1 MAAQAGVWIDYKQ
14 AIVVL
19 LKNAGS
25 DVKKIAFDIGQ
36 PMPRTSSSGR
46 RSKFTPNDFV
56 AEDKL
61 ERKTEMDRNNYFD
74 EVIALLRGADAILI
88 LGPGQAK
95 GEFHKRIQSKKL
107 LRGSVELKTV
117 DKMTDRQIAAKVA
130 EHFQAAPLRK
140 SIAPKKSV
148 KPKALKRVKRT
159 KK

>member
-1 MAAQAGVWIDYKQ
+1 MATQAGVWIDYKQ

-19 LKNAGS
+19 LGKAGK

-36 PMPRTSSSGR
+36 PTPRTSSSGR

-61 ERKTEMDRNNYFD
+61 ERKTEMDRKNYYD
-74 EVIALLRGADAILI
+74 DVIDLLRGADAVLV

-95 GEFHKRIQSKKL
+95 GDFLKRIQSKKL
-107 LRGSVELKTV
+107 LRDSVEIKTAG
-117 DKMTDRQIAAKVA
+117 KMTDGQLAAKVA
-130 EHFQAAPLRK
+130 EHFGAAPIRK
-140 SIAPKKSV
+140 SDAPTKPGKVMKGKRGKK
-148 KPKALKRVKRT
+148 T